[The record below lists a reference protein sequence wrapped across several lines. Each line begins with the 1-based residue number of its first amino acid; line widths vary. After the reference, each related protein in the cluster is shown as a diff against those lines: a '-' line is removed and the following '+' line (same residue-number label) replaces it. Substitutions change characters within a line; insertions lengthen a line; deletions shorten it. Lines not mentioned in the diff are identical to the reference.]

1 MLERPDQRVEI
12 VLLPEALKRADEVI
26 EANRIKVDDFRDLY
40 HDEGV
45 SEDERRLRER
55 EMQIHDL
62 FERESQGHEGEAR
75 HNLELSKVFHGVVL
89 NNPTWFGMPTNT
101 KTYAT
106 TRFDDVFHG
115 VDIIV
120 EKVSPQNQSSELGLG
135 IDVTFGKNIET
146 IKRKIEKIKKHID
159 QGELTRIKYFKSKQ
173 RAMRGELS
181 ELPLVVVGS
190 TADTAREL
198 ANLFARKE
206 DGKLETH
213 QIQFQVMQEIIIQCE
228 YFAAY
233 ARAQNKE
240 DLAKRYDGVKAFIAS
255 SMNLNKR
262 LVDDGDKGVRD
273 QFFADLKSLLV

>member
-1 MLERPDQRVEI
+1 MFERSDQRVEI
-12 VLLPEALKRADEVI
+12 VLLPEALKRADQVI

-40 HDEGV
+40 HDEGIK
-45 SEDERRLRER
+45 EDNDRLHQR
-55 EMQIHDL
+55 EMQIQDL
-62 FERESQGHEGEAR
+62 FERESEGHLAEAK

-89 NNPTWFGMPTNT
+89 NNSTWFGMPTNT

-120 EKVSPQNQSSELGLG
+120 ERISPQNQSSELGLG
-135 IDVTFGKNIET
+135 IDVTFGRNIET
-146 IKRKIEKIKKHID
+146 LKRKIEKIKKHID

-181 ELPLVVVGS
+181 EIPLVVVGS

-198 ANLFARKE
+198 ANLFAKKE
-206 DGKLETH
+206 DAKLEGH

-228 YFAAY
+228 YFSAY

-240 DLAKRYDGVKAFIAS
+240 DLAKRYDVVKEFINS
-255 SMNLNKR
+255 SMKLNSR
-262 LVDDGDKGVRD
+262 LVDEGDKGVRD
-273 QFFADLKSLLV
+273 QFFTDLKGLLV